1 MTEKLTVARNADV
14 LVVTLAREDKRNAI
28 DLEMWQAL
36 ERALQQAGREDD
48 LRALVVRGQG
58 PIFCA
63 GIDVSSFFKLA
74 EHYGQQ
80 WAARMRT
87 ITADFQA
94 VLNRLESLPLPTL
107 ALLHGSCLGLGLELA
122 LACDFRLAVAGT
134 RLALPEVRLGLV
146 PDVGGSTRLTRLL
159 GPARAKEMVMLAAE
173 VDAGQAWQWGL
184 VNEVIEPGQQEQV
197 LTRWLERL
205 RAGAPLAQAAAKQVI
220 DGLFDTRRGLELEG
234 WAQAGLVRSEDF
246 TEAVQSFLQKRK
258 AEFQGR

>member
-1 MTEKLTVARNADV
+1 MTEKLTVTRNADV

-74 EHYGQQ
+74 EQYGQQ

-94 VLNRLESLPLPTL
+94 VL
-107 ALLHGSCLGLGLELA
+107 
-122 LACDFRLAVAGT
+122 
-134 RLALPEVRLGLV
+134 
-146 PDVGGSTRLTRLL
+146 
-159 GPARAKEMVMLAAE
+159 
-173 VDAGQAWQWGL
+173 
-184 VNEVIEPGQQEQV
+184 
-197 LTRWLERL
+197 
-205 RAGAPLAQAAAKQVI
+205 
-220 DGLFDTRRGLELEG
+220 
-234 WAQAGLVRSEDF
+234 
-246 TEAVQSFLQKRK
+246 
-258 AEFQGR
+258 